1 MAEKKSFGVALDPDS
16 LVAYQAGSVVSRTLI
31 DGEAG
36 NVTVFAFDQ
45 GQRLT
50 EHTVPF
56 DALVQILDGEAEV
69 SIDHKDHVV
78 KTGQWIVM
86 PADVPHALRAEKPF
100 KMSLVMIRK

>member
-1 MAEKKSFGVALDPDS
+1 MTENKPFGIALDPDS
-16 LVAYQAGSVVSRTLI
+16 LVAYQDGSVVSRTLV
-31 DGEAG
+31 DGQAG
-36 NVTVFAFDQ
+36 SVTVFAFDE
-45 GQRLT
+45 GQRLS

-69 SIDHKDHVV
+69 TIDHKDHVV

-86 PADVPHALRAEKPF
+86 PADVPHALRAEKSF